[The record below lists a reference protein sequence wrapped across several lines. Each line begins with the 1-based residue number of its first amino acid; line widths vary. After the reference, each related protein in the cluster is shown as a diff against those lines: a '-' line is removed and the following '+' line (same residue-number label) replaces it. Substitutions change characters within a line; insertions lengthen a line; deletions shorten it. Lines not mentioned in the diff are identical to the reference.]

1 LNNFIDVLGF
11 IHDVFH
17 KIHRRI
23 LPMSENEKKVYYA
36 LDQLGIPYIRYEH
49 IPVYT
54 IPEIDDLKLEM
65 EGQHCKNLFVRNH
78 NGNKH
83 YLILVSQEKR
93 ADLKN
98 IQAQIGSSRLSF
110 ASEERL
116 MKHLGL
122 TPGAVT
128 PFGLINNEEKNVTV
142 LIDEDLKKAE
152 RICLHPN
159 VNTATVSILYNDLIR
174 FLKWRG
180 NEVGYVK
187 V

>member
-1 LNNFIDVLGF
+1 
-11 IHDVFH
+11 
-17 KIHRRI
+17 
-23 LPMSENEKKVYYA
+23 MTENEKKVYEV
-36 LDQLGIPYIRYEH
+36 LDQLEIPYLQYEH

-54 IPEIDDLKLEM
+54 IQEIDDLNMNM
-65 EGQHCKNLFVRNH
+65 EGEHCKNLFVRNH

-98 IQAQIGSSRLSF
+98 IAKQIGSSRLSF

-128 PFGLINNEEKNVTV
+128 PFGLLNDTEKEVFV
-142 LIDEDLKKAE
+142 IIDEDLKNSKY
-152 RICLHPN
+152 ICLHPN
-159 VNTATVSILYNDLIR
+159 VNTASVSIAYCDFIK
-174 FLKWRG
+174 FLQWKG
-180 NEVGYVK
+180 NEYQYIK